1 MVYDNCSSP
10 DDRRARCE
18 KYRLSRFYRVHLI
31 SKEMDRMTNKKFKL
45 AAMSLALTAC
55 VAASP
60 LSAGAEAP
68 EAAADVQPSAAA
80 DTATED
86 KPSPET
92 VAAEEP
98 AAEAAADPVEETPAQ
113 STEEPPAQ
121 EPEAAPAGDAAVLP
135 ALPGARPVVVDMP
148 AAEAPADA
156 AGEPAEAAEDP
167 KDAADSAEET
177 AEDAD
182 AAEDAETPE
191 PPEIAIARPD
201 AAQPAVQPGIA
212 APAIQPGG
220 ISVMLPGETRQV
232 ALNTQA
238 SNEDG
243 TVMGDFETVVKNAKA
258 GQEIILQEDY
268 TGSLTIF
275 DWIRLNLNKKTV
287 TGTITVDLSGKKADG
302 SRGTVE
308 IVNGTIT
315 GGTESGVKIT
325 GAEGSEILLK
335 DLTITG
341 NRNDTSGYG
350 GGGVCA
356 DSGDLTIDHCRITD
370 NTAANGSGGG
380 VSMGGKHGGTV
391 ENASLTI
398 KDSVISGNTST
409 AQGGGVYAAVTDG
422 SVSITG
428 STLSGN
434 SATAQGGG
442 ISVSASGSTDVTLSG
457 NTILENTA
465 GQDGGG
471 IYLSRPEQSETAPDT
486 TICGN
491 TIQKNSGKNGGGIKL
506 DNTSATLEN
515 NTILENTAQNAGGG
529 LRADT
534 RSAAVTCTLRNNTIA
549 NNTAVTGGGISSGSS
564 SLIYKNEYT
573 GYTCTIVMESG
584 SVTGN
589 TARTTLGTYGGGG
602 VHLTGNGSR
611 FVMKGGTIAGNNANC
626 GGGIYSENYE
636 GISILGGA
644 IQGNRAA
651 KHGGG
656 IYIRNSMPN
665 RTIAG
670 SVTNTVEQEVLDI
683 GSTVVISGNTAGQ
696 LGGGIYAD
704 NGVTVR
710 LAGYLLNNH
719 AGTAGADLYLTAG
732 STEDKNRNVL
742 VLRRVSK
749 DDDWTLVD
757 CGHTIDGWYIDG
769 DEDGNNRWNADATV
783 DADGNE
789 IPKFIMNLDTLLD
802 GSDYTILQDENGD
815 YVITVGGK
823 ALALKAAH
831 AVIPPEPTPDP
842 EPTPGPNPT
851 PDPEPTPITPET
863 PESPEVPEA
872 PGETPVTPIS
882 TPTQTVAPSGTHLP
896 QTGTSLFAALAMA
909 LSGIALT
916 AAGAW
921 ASLTGRRCRH

>member
-1 MVYDNCSSP
+1 
-10 DDRRARCE
+10 
-18 KYRLSRFYRVHLI
+18 
-31 SKEMDRMTNKKFKL
+31 
-45 AAMSLALTAC
+45 MSLALTAC

-121 EPEAAPAGDAAVLP
+121 ETEAAPAGDAAVL
-135 ALPGARPVVVDMP
+135 
-148 AAEAPADA
+148 
-156 AGEPAEAAEDP
+156 
-167 KDAADSAEET
+167 
-177 AEDAD
+177 
-182 AAEDAETPE
+182 
-191 PPEIAIARPD
+191 
-201 AAQPAVQPGIA
+201 PAVQPGIA

-232 ALNTQA
+232 VLNTQA

-409 AQGGGVYAAVTDG
+409 AQ
-422 SVSITG
+422 
-428 STLSGN
+428 
-434 SATAQGGG
+434 
-442 ISVSASGSTDVTLSG
+442 
-457 NTILENTA
+457 
-465 GQDGGG
+465 
-471 IYLSRPEQSETAPDT
+471 
-486 TICGN
+486 
-491 TIQKNSGKNGGGIKL
+491 
-506 DNTSATLEN
+506 
-515 NTILENTAQNAGGG
+515 
-529 LRADT
+529 
-534 RSAAVTCTLRNNTIA
+534 
-549 NNTAVTGGGISSGSS
+549 GGGISSGSS

-742 VLRRVSK
+742 ILRRVSK

-851 PDPEPTPITPET
+851 PDPEPTPITPKT
-863 PESPEVPEA
+863 PESPEVPVA

-921 ASLTGRRCRH
+921 ASLTGKYARH

>member
-1 MVYDNCSSP
+1 MVCNNCSSP

-380 VSMGGKHGGTV
+380 VSMGSKHGGTV

-491 TIQKNSGKNGGGIKL
+491 TIQKNSGKNGGGI
-506 DNTSATLEN
+506 
-515 NTILENTAQNAGGG
+515 
-529 LRADT
+529 
-534 RSAAVTCTLRNNTIA
+534 
-549 NNTAVTGGGISSGSS
+549 
-564 SLIYKNEYT
+564 
-573 GYTCTIVMESG
+573 
-584 SVTGN
+584 
-589 TARTTLGTYGGGG
+589 
-602 VHLTGNGSR
+602 
-611 FVMKGGTIAGNNANC
+611 
-626 GGGIYSENYE
+626 
-636 GISILGGA
+636 
-644 IQGNRAA
+644 
-651 KHGGG
+651 
-656 IYIRNSMPN
+656 YIRNSMPN

-732 STEDKNRNVL
+732 SAEDKNRNVL
-742 VLRRVSK
+742 ILRRVSK

-851 PDPEPTPITPET
+851 PDPEPTPITPKT

-921 ASLTGRRCRH
+921 ASLTGKYARH

>member
-1 MVYDNCSSP
+1 
-10 DDRRARCE
+10 
-18 KYRLSRFYRVHLI
+18 
-31 SKEMDRMTNKKFKL
+31 MTNKKFKL

-156 AGEPAEAAEDP
+156 AGEPAEAAEDS

-302 SRGTVE
+302 SRGAVE
-308 IVNGTIT
+308 IVNG
-315 GGTESGVKIT
+315 
-325 GAEGSEILLK
+325 
-335 DLTITG
+335 TITG

-350 GGGVCA
+350 GGGV
-356 DSGDLTIDHCRITD
+356 
-370 NTAANGSGGG
+370 
-380 VSMGGKHGGTV
+380 
-391 ENASLTI
+391 
-398 KDSVISGNTST
+398 
-409 AQGGGVYAAVTDG
+409 
-422 SVSITG
+422 
-428 STLSGN
+428 
-434 SATAQGGG
+434 
-442 ISVSASGSTDVTLSG
+442 
-457 NTILENTA
+457 
-465 GQDGGG
+465 
-471 IYLSRPEQSETAPDT
+471 
-486 TICGN
+486 
-491 TIQKNSGKNGGGIKL
+491 
-506 DNTSATLEN
+506 
-515 NTILENTAQNAGGG
+515 
-529 LRADT
+529 
-534 RSAAVTCTLRNNTIA
+534 
-549 NNTAVTGGGISSGSS
+549 SSGSS

-611 FVMKGGTIAGNNANC
+611 FVMKGGTIAENNANC

-651 KHGGG
+651 KH
-656 IYIRNSMPN
+656 
-665 RTIAG
+665 
-670 SVTNTVEQEVLDI
+670 
-683 GSTVVISGNTAGQ
+683 
-696 LGGGIYAD
+696 GGGIYAD

>member
-1 MVYDNCSSP
+1 
-10 DDRRARCE
+10 
-18 KYRLSRFYRVHLI
+18 
-31 SKEMDRMTNKKFKL
+31 
-45 AAMSLALTAC
+45 MSLALTAC

-121 EPEAAPAGDAAVLP
+121 ETEAAPAGDAAVLP

-148 AAEAPADA
+148 AAEAPTDA

-191 PPEIAIARPD
+191 PPEIAIAR
-201 AAQPAVQPGIA
+201 
-212 APAIQPGG
+212 
-220 ISVMLPGETRQV
+220 QV

-243 TVMGDFETVVKNAKA
+243 TVMGDFGTVVKNAKA

-302 SRGTVE
+302 SRGAVE

-380 VSMGGKHGGTV
+380 VSMGSKHGGTV

-471 IYLSRPEQSETAPDT
+471 IY
-486 TICGN
+486 
-491 TIQKNSGKNGGGIKL
+491 
-506 DNTSATLEN
+506 
-515 NTILENTAQNAGGG
+515 
-529 LRADT
+529 
-534 RSAAVTCTLRNNTIA
+534 
-549 NNTAVTGGGISSGSS
+549 
-564 SLIYKNEYT
+564 
-573 GYTCTIVMESG
+573 
-584 SVTGN
+584 
-589 TARTTLGTYGGGG
+589 
-602 VHLTGNGSR
+602 
-611 FVMKGGTIAGNNANC
+611 
-626 GGGIYSENYE
+626 
-636 GISILGGA
+636 
-644 IQGNRAA
+644 
-651 KHGGG
+651 
-656 IYIRNSMPN
+656 IRNSMPN

-732 STEDKNRNVL
+732 SAEDKNRNVL
-742 VLRRVSK
+742 ILRRVSK

-757 CGHTIDGWYIDG
+757 CVHTIDGWYIDG

-831 AVIPPEPTPDP
+831 AVIPPDPTPDP
-842 EPTPGPNPT
+842 EPTPGPNST
-851 PDPEPTPITPET
+851 PDPEPTPHRPGNAREPGSARGPRRDPCDSHQHAHADRCPQRHASAPDRHQPVRCPGHGPERHR
-863 PESPEVPEA
+863 P
-872 PGETPVTPIS
+872 
-882 TPTQTVAPSGTHLP
+882 HR
-896 QTGTSLFAALAMA
+896 
-909 LSGIALT
+909 
-916 AAGAW
+916 
-921 ASLTGRRCRH
+921 RRCLGQPDRQIRPALKRTET

>member
-1 MVYDNCSSP
+1 MVCNNCSSP

-167 KDAADSAEET
+167 KDAADFAEET

-380 VSMGGKHGGTV
+380 VSMGGKHGGIV

-442 ISVSASGSTDVTLSG
+442 ISVSTSGSTDVTLSG

-491 TIQKNSGKNGGGIKL
+491 TIQKNSGKNGGGI
-506 DNTSATLEN
+506 
-515 NTILENTAQNAGGG
+515 
-529 LRADT
+529 
-534 RSAAVTCTLRNNTIA
+534 
-549 NNTAVTGGGISSGSS
+549 
-564 SLIYKNEYT
+564 
-573 GYTCTIVMESG
+573 
-584 SVTGN
+584 
-589 TARTTLGTYGGGG
+589 
-602 VHLTGNGSR
+602 
-611 FVMKGGTIAGNNANC
+611 
-626 GGGIYSENYE
+626 
-636 GISILGGA
+636 
-644 IQGNRAA
+644 
-651 KHGGG
+651 
-656 IYIRNSMPN
+656 
-665 RTIAG
+665 
-670 SVTNTVEQEVLDI
+670 
-683 GSTVVISGNTAGQ
+683 
-696 LGGGIYAD
+696 YAD

-732 STEDKNRNVL
+732 SAEDKNRNVL
-742 VLRRVSK
+742 ILRRVSK

-921 ASLTGRRCRH
+921 ASLTGKYARH

>member
-1 MVYDNCSSP
+1 MVCNNCSSP

-121 EPEAAPAGDAAVLP
+121 ETEAAPAGDAAVLP

-156 AGEPAEAAEDP
+156 AGEPAEAAEDS

-350 GGGVCA
+350 GG
-356 DSGDLTIDHCRITD
+356 
-370 NTAANGSGGG
+370 
-380 VSMGGKHGGTV
+380 
-391 ENASLTI
+391 
-398 KDSVISGNTST
+398 
-409 AQGGGVYAAVTDG
+409 
-422 SVSITG
+422 
-428 STLSGN
+428 
-434 SATAQGGG
+434 
-442 ISVSASGSTDVTLSG
+442 
-457 NTILENTA
+457 
-465 GQDGGG
+465 
-471 IYLSRPEQSETAPDT
+471 
-486 TICGN
+486 
-491 TIQKNSGKNGGGIKL
+491 
-506 DNTSATLEN
+506 
-515 NTILENTAQNAGGG
+515 
-529 LRADT
+529 
-534 RSAAVTCTLRNNTIA
+534 
-549 NNTAVTGGGISSGSS
+549 ISSGSS

-732 STEDKNRNVL
+732 SAEDKNRNVL
-742 VLRRVSK
+742 VLRRISK

-851 PDPEPTPITPET
+851 PDPEPTPITPKT

>member
-1 MVYDNCSSP
+1 MVCNNCSSP

-232 ALNTQA
+232 ALSTQA

-491 TIQKNSGKNGGGIKL
+491 TIQKNSGKNGGGI
-506 DNTSATLEN
+506 
-515 NTILENTAQNAGGG
+515 
-529 LRADT
+529 
-534 RSAAVTCTLRNNTIA
+534 
-549 NNTAVTGGGISSGSS
+549 
-564 SLIYKNEYT
+564 
-573 GYTCTIVMESG
+573 
-584 SVTGN
+584 
-589 TARTTLGTYGGGG
+589 
-602 VHLTGNGSR
+602 
-611 FVMKGGTIAGNNANC
+611 
-626 GGGIYSENYE
+626 
-636 GISILGGA
+636 
-644 IQGNRAA
+644 
-651 KHGGG
+651 
-656 IYIRNSMPN
+656 YIRNSMPN

-732 STEDKNRNVL
+732 SAEDKNRNVL
-742 VLRRVSK
+742 ILRRVSK

-757 CGHTIDGWYIDG
+757 RGHTIDGWYIDG

-872 PGETPVTPIS
+872 PGETPVTSIS

>member
-1 MVYDNCSSP
+1 MVCNNCSSP

-302 SRGTVE
+302 SRGAVE

-442 ISVSASGSTDVTLSG
+442 ISVSTSGSTDVTLSG

-491 TIQKNSGKNGGGIKL
+491 TIQKNSGKN
-506 DNTSATLEN
+506 
-515 NTILENTAQNAGGG
+515 
-529 LRADT
+529 
-534 RSAAVTCTLRNNTIA
+534 
-549 NNTAVTGGGISSGSS
+549 
-564 SLIYKNEYT
+564 
-573 GYTCTIVMESG
+573 
-584 SVTGN
+584 
-589 TARTTLGTYGGGG
+589 
-602 VHLTGNGSR
+602 
-611 FVMKGGTIAGNNANC
+611 
-626 GGGIYSENYE
+626 
-636 GISILGGA
+636 
-644 IQGNRAA
+644 
-651 KHGGG
+651 
-656 IYIRNSMPN
+656 
-665 RTIAG
+665 
-670 SVTNTVEQEVLDI
+670 
-683 GSTVVISGNTAGQ
+683 
-696 LGGGIYAD
+696 GGGIYAD

>member
-1 MVYDNCSSP
+1 MVYNNCSSP

-92 VAAEEP
+92 VAVEEP

-315 GGTESGVKIT
+315 GGTES
-325 GAEGSEILLK
+325 
-335 DLTITG
+335 
-341 NRNDTSGYG
+341 
-350 GGGVCA
+350 
-356 DSGDLTIDHCRITD
+356 
-370 NTAANGSGGG
+370 
-380 VSMGGKHGGTV
+380 
-391 ENASLTI
+391 
-398 KDSVISGNTST
+398 
-409 AQGGGVYAAVTDG
+409 
-422 SVSITG
+422 
-428 STLSGN
+428 
-434 SATAQGGG
+434 
-442 ISVSASGSTDVTLSG
+442 
-457 NTILENTA
+457 
-465 GQDGGG
+465 
-471 IYLSRPEQSETAPDT
+471 
-486 TICGN
+486 
-491 TIQKNSGKNGGGIKL
+491 
-506 DNTSATLEN
+506 
-515 NTILENTAQNAGGG
+515 
-529 LRADT
+529 
-534 RSAAVTCTLRNNTIA
+534 
-549 NNTAVTGGGISSGSS
+549 
-564 SLIYKNEYT
+564 
-573 GYTCTIVMESG
+573 
-584 SVTGN
+584 
-589 TARTTLGTYGGGG
+589 
-602 VHLTGNGSR
+602 
-611 FVMKGGTIAGNNANC
+611 
-626 GGGIYSENYE
+626 
-636 GISILGGA
+636 
-644 IQGNRAA
+644 
-651 KHGGG
+651 
-656 IYIRNSMPN
+656 
-665 RTIAG
+665 

-732 STEDKNRNVL
+732 SAEDKNRNVL
-742 VLRRVSK
+742 ILRRVSK

-789 IPKFIMNLDTLLD
+789 IPKFIMNPDTLLD

-921 ASLTGRRCRH
+921 ASLTGKYARH

>member
-1 MVYDNCSSP
+1 
-10 DDRRARCE
+10 
-18 KYRLSRFYRVHLI
+18 
-31 SKEMDRMTNKKFKL
+31 
-45 AAMSLALTAC
+45 MSLALTAC

-121 EPEAAPAGDAAVLP
+121 ETEAAPAGDAAVLP

-268 TGSLTIF
+268 TGRLTIF
-275 DWIRLNLNKKTV
+275 DWIRLNLSKKTV

-380 VSMGGKHGGTV
+380 VSMGSKHGGTV

-434 SATAQGGG
+434 SATAQ
-442 ISVSASGSTDVTLSG
+442 
-457 NTILENTA
+457 
-465 GQDGGG
+465 
-471 IYLSRPEQSETAPDT
+471 
-486 TICGN
+486 
-491 TIQKNSGKNGGGIKL
+491 
-506 DNTSATLEN
+506 
-515 NTILENTAQNAGGG
+515 
-529 LRADT
+529 
-534 RSAAVTCTLRNNTIA
+534 
-549 NNTAVTGGGISSGSS
+549 
-564 SLIYKNEYT
+564 
-573 GYTCTIVMESG
+573 
-584 SVTGN
+584 
-589 TARTTLGTYGGGG
+589 
-602 VHLTGNGSR
+602 
-611 FVMKGGTIAGNNANC
+611 
-626 GGGIYSENYE
+626 
-636 GISILGGA
+636 
-644 IQGNRAA
+644 
-651 KHGGG
+651 GGG

-732 STEDKNRNVL
+732 SAEDKNRNVL
-742 VLRRVSK
+742 ILRRVSK

-851 PDPEPTPITPET
+851 PDPEPTPITPKT

-921 ASLTGRRCRH
+921 ASLTGKYARH

>member
-1 MVYDNCSSP
+1 M
-10 DDRRARCE
+10 
-18 KYRLSRFYRVHLI
+18 
-31 SKEMDRMTNKKFKL
+31 
-45 AAMSLALTAC
+45 
-55 VAASP
+55 
-60 LSAGAEAP
+60 
-68 EAAADVQPSAAA
+68 
-80 DTATED
+80 
-86 KPSPET
+86 
-92 VAAEEP
+92 
-98 AAEAAADPVEETPAQ
+98 
-113 STEEPPAQ
+113 
-121 EPEAAPAGDAAVLP
+121 
-135 ALPGARPVVVDMP
+135 
-148 AAEAPADA
+148 
-156 AGEPAEAAEDP
+156 
-167 KDAADSAEET
+167 
-177 AEDAD
+177 
-182 AAEDAETPE
+182 
-191 PPEIAIARPD
+191 
-201 AAQPAVQPGIA
+201 
-212 APAIQPGG
+212 
-220 ISVMLPGETRQV
+220 
-232 ALNTQA
+232 
-238 SNEDG
+238 
-243 TVMGDFETVVKNAKA
+243 
-258 GQEIILQEDY
+258 
-268 TGSLTIF
+268 
-275 DWIRLNLNKKTV
+275 
-287 TGTITVDLSGKKADG
+287 
-302 SRGTVE
+302 
-308 IVNGTIT
+308 NGTIT

-370 NTAANGSGGG
+370 NTAANCSGGG

-391 ENASLTI
+391 ENAFLTI
-398 KDSVISGNTST
+398 KDSVLSGNTST

-491 TIQKNSGKNGGGIKL
+491 TIQKNSGKNGGGI
-506 DNTSATLEN
+506 
-515 NTILENTAQNAGGG
+515 
-529 LRADT
+529 
-534 RSAAVTCTLRNNTIA
+534 
-549 NNTAVTGGGISSGSS
+549 
-564 SLIYKNEYT
+564 
-573 GYTCTIVMESG
+573 
-584 SVTGN
+584 
-589 TARTTLGTYGGGG
+589 
-602 VHLTGNGSR
+602 
-611 FVMKGGTIAGNNANC
+611 
-626 GGGIYSENYE
+626 
-636 GISILGGA
+636 
-644 IQGNRAA
+644 
-651 KHGGG
+651 
-656 IYIRNSMPN
+656 
-665 RTIAG
+665 
-670 SVTNTVEQEVLDI
+670 
-683 GSTVVISGNTAGQ
+683 
-696 LGGGIYAD
+696 YAD

-732 STEDKNRNVL
+732 SAEDKNRNVL
-742 VLRRVSK
+742 ILRRVSK

-789 IPKFIMNLDTLLD
+789 IPKFIMNLDALLD

-863 PESPEVPEA
+863 PESPEVPVA

>member
-1 MVYDNCSSP
+1 
-10 DDRRARCE
+10 
-18 KYRLSRFYRVHLI
+18 
-31 SKEMDRMTNKKFKL
+31 
-45 AAMSLALTAC
+45 MSLALTAC

-121 EPEAAPAGDAAVLP
+121 ETEAAPAGDAAVLP

-182 AAEDAETPE
+182 ATEDAETPE

-302 SRGTVE
+302 SRGAVE

-315 GGTESGVKIT
+315 GGTESSVKIT

-380 VSMGGKHGGTV
+380 
-391 ENASLTI
+391 
-398 KDSVISGNTST
+398 
-409 AQGGGVYAAVTDG
+409 
-422 SVSITG
+422 
-428 STLSGN
+428 
-434 SATAQGGG
+434 
-442 ISVSASGSTDVTLSG
+442 
-457 NTILENTA
+457 
-465 GQDGGG
+465 

-491 TIQKNSGKNGGGIKL
+491 TIQKNSGKN
-506 DNTSATLEN
+506 
-515 NTILENTAQNAGGG
+515 
-529 LRADT
+529 
-534 RSAAVTCTLRNNTIA
+534 
-549 NNTAVTGGGISSGSS
+549 
-564 SLIYKNEYT
+564 
-573 GYTCTIVMESG
+573 
-584 SVTGN
+584 
-589 TARTTLGTYGGGG
+589 
-602 VHLTGNGSR
+602 
-611 FVMKGGTIAGNNANC
+611 
-626 GGGIYSENYE
+626 
-636 GISILGGA
+636 
-644 IQGNRAA
+644 
-651 KHGGG
+651 GGG

-732 STEDKNRNVL
+732 SAEDKNRNVL
-742 VLRRVSK
+742 ILRRVSK

-851 PDPEPTPITPET
+851 PDPEPTPITPKT

-921 ASLTGRRCRH
+921 ASLTGKYARH

>member
-1 MVYDNCSSP
+1 
-10 DDRRARCE
+10 
-18 KYRLSRFYRVHLI
+18 
-31 SKEMDRMTNKKFKL
+31 
-45 AAMSLALTAC
+45 MSLALTAC

-60 LSAGAEAP
+60 LSAG
-68 EAAADVQPSAAA
+68 
-80 DTATED
+80 
-86 KPSPET
+86 
-92 VAAEEP
+92 
-98 AAEAAADPVEETPAQ
+98 
-113 STEEPPAQ
+113 
-121 EPEAAPAGDAAVLP
+121 
-135 ALPGARPVVVDMP
+135 
-148 AAEAPADA
+148 AEAPADA

-350 GGGVCA
+350 GGGV
-356 DSGDLTIDHCRITD
+356 
-370 NTAANGSGGG
+370 
-380 VSMGGKHGGTV
+380 
-391 ENASLTI
+391 
-398 KDSVISGNTST
+398 
-409 AQGGGVYAAVTDG
+409 
-422 SVSITG
+422 
-428 STLSGN
+428 
-434 SATAQGGG
+434 
-442 ISVSASGSTDVTLSG
+442 
-457 NTILENTA
+457 
-465 GQDGGG
+465 
-471 IYLSRPEQSETAPDT
+471 
-486 TICGN
+486 
-491 TIQKNSGKNGGGIKL
+491 
-506 DNTSATLEN
+506 
-515 NTILENTAQNAGGG
+515 
-529 LRADT
+529 
-534 RSAAVTCTLRNNTIA
+534 
-549 NNTAVTGGGISSGSS
+549 
-564 SLIYKNEYT
+564 
-573 GYTCTIVMESG
+573 
-584 SVTGN
+584 
-589 TARTTLGTYGGGG
+589 
-602 VHLTGNGSR
+602 HLTGNGSR

-626 GGGIYSENYE
+626 GSGIYSENYE

-732 STEDKNRNVL
+732 SDEDKNRNVL
-742 VLRRVSK
+742 ILRRVSK

-815 YVITVGGK
+815 YVITVSGK

-863 PESPEVPEA
+863 PESPEVPVA

-921 ASLTGRRCRH
+921 ASLTGKYARH

>member
-1 MVYDNCSSP
+1 MVCNNCSSP

-325 GAEGSEILLK
+325 GADGSEILLK

-341 NRNDTSGYG
+341 NRNDTSGY
-350 GGGVCA
+350 
-356 DSGDLTIDHCRITD
+356 
-370 NTAANGSGGG
+370 
-380 VSMGGKHGGTV
+380 
-391 ENASLTI
+391 
-398 KDSVISGNTST
+398 
-409 AQGGGVYAAVTDG
+409 
-422 SVSITG
+422 
-428 STLSGN
+428 
-434 SATAQGGG
+434 
-442 ISVSASGSTDVTLSG
+442 
-457 NTILENTA
+457 
-465 GQDGGG
+465 
-471 IYLSRPEQSETAPDT
+471 
-486 TICGN
+486 
-491 TIQKNSGKNGGGIKL
+491 
-506 DNTSATLEN
+506 
-515 NTILENTAQNAGGG
+515 
-529 LRADT
+529 
-534 RSAAVTCTLRNNTIA
+534 
-549 NNTAVTGGGISSGSS
+549 GGGISSGSS

-732 STEDKNRNVL
+732 SAEDKNRNVL
-742 VLRRVSK
+742 VLRRISK

>member
-1 MVYDNCSSP
+1 
-10 DDRRARCE
+10 
-18 KYRLSRFYRVHLI
+18 
-31 SKEMDRMTNKKFKL
+31 MTNKKFKL

-121 EPEAAPAGDAAVLP
+121 ETEAAPAGDAAVLP

-156 AGEPAEAAEDP
+156 AGEPAEAAEDS

-258 GQEIILQEDY
+258 GQEIVLQEDY
-268 TGSLTIF
+268 TGSLTTF

-302 SRGTVE
+302 SRGAVE
-308 IVNGTIT
+308 IVNG
-315 GGTESGVKIT
+315 
-325 GAEGSEILLK
+325 
-335 DLTITG
+335 TITG

-380 VSMGGKHGGTV
+380 VSMGG
-391 ENASLTI
+391 
-398 KDSVISGNTST
+398 
-409 AQGGGVYAAVTDG
+409 
-422 SVSITG
+422 
-428 STLSGN
+428 
-434 SATAQGGG
+434 
-442 ISVSASGSTDVTLSG
+442 
-457 NTILENTA
+457 
-465 GQDGGG
+465 
-471 IYLSRPEQSETAPDT
+471 
-486 TICGN
+486 
-491 TIQKNSGKNGGGIKL
+491 
-506 DNTSATLEN
+506 
-515 NTILENTAQNAGGG
+515 
-529 LRADT
+529 
-534 RSAAVTCTLRNNTIA
+534 
-549 NNTAVTGGGISSGSS
+549 
-564 SLIYKNEYT
+564 
-573 GYTCTIVMESG
+573 
-584 SVTGN
+584 
-589 TARTTLGTYGGGG
+589 
-602 VHLTGNGSR
+602 
-611 FVMKGGTIAGNNANC
+611 
-626 GGGIYSENYE
+626 
-636 GISILGGA
+636 
-644 IQGNRAA
+644 

-742 VLRRVSK
+742 ILRRVSK
-749 DDDWTLVD
+749 DDDWTLAD

>member
-1 MVYDNCSSP
+1 
-10 DDRRARCE
+10 
-18 KYRLSRFYRVHLI
+18 
-31 SKEMDRMTNKKFKL
+31 MTNKKFKL

-442 ISVSASGSTDVTLSG
+442 ISVSTSGSTDVTLSG

-491 TIQKNSGKNGGGIKL
+491 TIQKNSGKN
-506 DNTSATLEN
+506 
-515 NTILENTAQNAGGG
+515 
-529 LRADT
+529 
-534 RSAAVTCTLRNNTIA
+534 
-549 NNTAVTGGGISSGSS
+549 
-564 SLIYKNEYT
+564 
-573 GYTCTIVMESG
+573 
-584 SVTGN
+584 
-589 TARTTLGTYGGGG
+589 
-602 VHLTGNGSR
+602 
-611 FVMKGGTIAGNNANC
+611 
-626 GGGIYSENYE
+626 
-636 GISILGGA
+636 
-644 IQGNRAA
+644 
-651 KHGGG
+651 GGG

>member
-1 MVYDNCSSP
+1 
-10 DDRRARCE
+10 
-18 KYRLSRFYRVHLI
+18 
-31 SKEMDRMTNKKFKL
+31 MTNKKFKL

-68 EAAADVQPSAAA
+68 EAAADVHPSAAA

-422 SVSITG
+422 SVPITG

-491 TIQKNSGKNGGGIKL
+491 TIQKNSGKNGGGI
-506 DNTSATLEN
+506 
-515 NTILENTAQNAGGG
+515 
-529 LRADT
+529 
-534 RSAAVTCTLRNNTIA
+534 
-549 NNTAVTGGGISSGSS
+549 
-564 SLIYKNEYT
+564 
-573 GYTCTIVMESG
+573 
-584 SVTGN
+584 
-589 TARTTLGTYGGGG
+589 
-602 VHLTGNGSR
+602 
-611 FVMKGGTIAGNNANC
+611 
-626 GGGIYSENYE
+626 
-636 GISILGGA
+636 
-644 IQGNRAA
+644 
-651 KHGGG
+651 
-656 IYIRNSMPN
+656 
-665 RTIAG
+665 
-670 SVTNTVEQEVLDI
+670 
-683 GSTVVISGNTAGQ
+683 
-696 LGGGIYAD
+696 YAD

-732 STEDKNRNVL
+732 SAEDKNRNVL
-742 VLRRVSK
+742 ILRRVSK

>member
-1 MVYDNCSSP
+1 MVYNNCSSP

-135 ALPGARPVVVDMP
+135 A
-148 AAEAPADA
+148 
-156 AGEPAEAAEDP
+156 
-167 KDAADSAEET
+167 
-177 AEDAD
+177 
-182 AAEDAETPE
+182 
-191 PPEIAIARPD
+191 
-201 AAQPAVQPGIA
+201 VQPGIA

-258 GQEIILQEDY
+258 GQEIVLQEDY

-287 TGTITVDLSGKKADG
+287 TGTITVGLSGKKADG

-434 SATAQGGG
+434 SAPAQGGG
-442 ISVSASGSTDVTLSG
+442 ISVSTSGSTDVTLSG

-491 TIQKNSGKNGGGIKL
+491 TIQKNSGKN
-506 DNTSATLEN
+506 
-515 NTILENTAQNAGGG
+515 
-529 LRADT
+529 
-534 RSAAVTCTLRNNTIA
+534 
-549 NNTAVTGGGISSGSS
+549 
-564 SLIYKNEYT
+564 
-573 GYTCTIVMESG
+573 
-584 SVTGN
+584 
-589 TARTTLGTYGGGG
+589 
-602 VHLTGNGSR
+602 
-611 FVMKGGTIAGNNANC
+611 
-626 GGGIYSENYE
+626 
-636 GISILGGA
+636 
-644 IQGNRAA
+644 
-651 KHGGG
+651 GGG

-732 STEDKNRNVL
+732 SAEDKNRNVL
-742 VLRRVSK
+742 ILRRVSK

-851 PDPEPTPITPET
+851 PDPEPTPITPEI
-863 PESPEVPEA
+863 PESPEVPVA

>member
-1 MVYDNCSSP
+1 
-10 DDRRARCE
+10 
-18 KYRLSRFYRVHLI
+18 
-31 SKEMDRMTNKKFKL
+31 MTNKKFKL

-350 GGGVCA
+350 GGGV
-356 DSGDLTIDHCRITD
+356 
-370 NTAANGSGGG
+370 
-380 VSMGGKHGGTV
+380 
-391 ENASLTI
+391 
-398 KDSVISGNTST
+398 
-409 AQGGGVYAAVTDG
+409 
-422 SVSITG
+422 
-428 STLSGN
+428 
-434 SATAQGGG
+434 
-442 ISVSASGSTDVTLSG
+442 
-457 NTILENTA
+457 
-465 GQDGGG
+465 
-471 IYLSRPEQSETAPDT
+471 
-486 TICGN
+486 
-491 TIQKNSGKNGGGIKL
+491 
-506 DNTSATLEN
+506 
-515 NTILENTAQNAGGG
+515 
-529 LRADT
+529 
-534 RSAAVTCTLRNNTIA
+534 
-549 NNTAVTGGGISSGSS
+549 
-564 SLIYKNEYT
+564 
-573 GYTCTIVMESG
+573 
-584 SVTGN
+584 
-589 TARTTLGTYGGGG
+589 
-602 VHLTGNGSR
+602 HLTGNGSR

-626 GGGIYSENYE
+626 GSGIYSENYE

-732 STEDKNRNVL
+732 SAEDKNRNVL
-742 VLRRVSK
+742 ILRRVSK

-815 YVITVGGK
+815 YVITVSGK

-842 EPTPGPNPT
+842 EPTPGPNST
-851 PDPEPTPITPET
+851 PDPEPTPITPKT

-921 ASLTGRRCRH
+921 ASLTGKYARH

>member
-1 MVYDNCSSP
+1 MVCNNCSSP

-156 AGEPAEAAEDP
+156 AGEPAEAAEDS

-315 GGTESGVKIT
+315 G
-325 GAEGSEILLK
+325 
-335 DLTITG
+335 

-380 VSMGGKHGGTV
+380 VSMGG
-391 ENASLTI
+391 
-398 KDSVISGNTST
+398 
-409 AQGGGVYAAVTDG
+409 
-422 SVSITG
+422 
-428 STLSGN
+428 
-434 SATAQGGG
+434 
-442 ISVSASGSTDVTLSG
+442 
-457 NTILENTA
+457 
-465 GQDGGG
+465 
-471 IYLSRPEQSETAPDT
+471 
-486 TICGN
+486 
-491 TIQKNSGKNGGGIKL
+491 
-506 DNTSATLEN
+506 
-515 NTILENTAQNAGGG
+515 
-529 LRADT
+529 
-534 RSAAVTCTLRNNTIA
+534 
-549 NNTAVTGGGISSGSS
+549 
-564 SLIYKNEYT
+564 
-573 GYTCTIVMESG
+573 
-584 SVTGN
+584 
-589 TARTTLGTYGGGG
+589 
-602 VHLTGNGSR
+602 
-611 FVMKGGTIAGNNANC
+611 
-626 GGGIYSENYE
+626 
-636 GISILGGA
+636 
-644 IQGNRAA
+644 

>member
-1 MVYDNCSSP
+1 MVCNNCSSP

-156 AGEPAEAAEDP
+156 AGEPAEAAEDS

-201 AAQPAVQPGIA
+201 SAQPAVQPGIA

-268 TGSLTIF
+268 TGSLTTF

-380 VSMGGKHGGTV
+380 VSMGGKHGGIV

-491 TIQKNSGKNGGGIKL
+491 TIQKNSGKNGGGI
-506 DNTSATLEN
+506 
-515 NTILENTAQNAGGG
+515 
-529 LRADT
+529 
-534 RSAAVTCTLRNNTIA
+534 
-549 NNTAVTGGGISSGSS
+549 
-564 SLIYKNEYT
+564 
-573 GYTCTIVMESG
+573 
-584 SVTGN
+584 
-589 TARTTLGTYGGGG
+589 
-602 VHLTGNGSR
+602 
-611 FVMKGGTIAGNNANC
+611 
-626 GGGIYSENYE
+626 
-636 GISILGGA
+636 
-644 IQGNRAA
+644 
-651 KHGGG
+651 
-656 IYIRNSMPN
+656 
-665 RTIAG
+665 
-670 SVTNTVEQEVLDI
+670 
-683 GSTVVISGNTAGQ
+683 
-696 LGGGIYAD
+696 YAD

-732 STEDKNRNVL
+732 SAEDKNRNVL
-742 VLRRVSK
+742 ILRRVSK

>member
-1 MVYDNCSSP
+1 MVCNNCSSP

-68 EAAADVQPSAAA
+68 EAAADVHPSAAA

-491 TIQKNSGKNGGGIKL
+491 TIQKNSGKNGGGI
-506 DNTSATLEN
+506 
-515 NTILENTAQNAGGG
+515 
-529 LRADT
+529 
-534 RSAAVTCTLRNNTIA
+534 
-549 NNTAVTGGGISSGSS
+549 
-564 SLIYKNEYT
+564 
-573 GYTCTIVMESG
+573 
-584 SVTGN
+584 
-589 TARTTLGTYGGGG
+589 
-602 VHLTGNGSR
+602 
-611 FVMKGGTIAGNNANC
+611 
-626 GGGIYSENYE
+626 
-636 GISILGGA
+636 
-644 IQGNRAA
+644 
-651 KHGGG
+651 
-656 IYIRNSMPN
+656 
-665 RTIAG
+665 
-670 SVTNTVEQEVLDI
+670 
-683 GSTVVISGNTAGQ
+683 
-696 LGGGIYAD
+696 YAD

-732 STEDKNRNVL
+732 SAEDKNRNVL
-742 VLRRVSK
+742 ILRRVSK

-789 IPKFIMNLDTLLD
+789 IPKFIMNPDALLD

>member
-1 MVYDNCSSP
+1 M
-10 DDRRARCE
+10 
-18 KYRLSRFYRVHLI
+18 
-31 SKEMDRMTNKKFKL
+31 
-45 AAMSLALTAC
+45 
-55 VAASP
+55 
-60 LSAGAEAP
+60 
-68 EAAADVQPSAAA
+68 
-80 DTATED
+80 
-86 KPSPET
+86 
-92 VAAEEP
+92 
-98 AAEAAADPVEETPAQ
+98 
-113 STEEPPAQ
+113 
-121 EPEAAPAGDAAVLP
+121 
-135 ALPGARPVVVDMP
+135 
-148 AAEAPADA
+148 
-156 AGEPAEAAEDP
+156 
-167 KDAADSAEET
+167 
-177 AEDAD
+177 
-182 AAEDAETPE
+182 
-191 PPEIAIARPD
+191 
-201 AAQPAVQPGIA
+201 
-212 APAIQPGG
+212 
-220 ISVMLPGETRQV
+220 
-232 ALNTQA
+232 
-238 SNEDG
+238 
-243 TVMGDFETVVKNAKA
+243 
-258 GQEIILQEDY
+258 
-268 TGSLTIF
+268 
-275 DWIRLNLNKKTV
+275 
-287 TGTITVDLSGKKADG
+287 
-302 SRGTVE
+302 
-308 IVNGTIT
+308 NGTIT

-465 GQDGGG
+465 GQDG
-471 IYLSRPEQSETAPDT
+471 
-486 TICGN
+486 
-491 TIQKNSGKNGGGIKL
+491 
-506 DNTSATLEN
+506 
-515 NTILENTAQNAGGG
+515 
-529 LRADT
+529 
-534 RSAAVTCTLRNNTIA
+534 
-549 NNTAVTGGGISSGSS
+549 
-564 SLIYKNEYT
+564 
-573 GYTCTIVMESG
+573 
-584 SVTGN
+584 
-589 TARTTLGTYGGGG
+589 
-602 VHLTGNGSR
+602 NGSR

-636 GISILGGA
+636 GISILGGT

-732 STEDKNRNVL
+732 SAEDKNRNVL
-742 VLRRVSK
+742 ILRRVSK

-783 DADGNE
+783 DADGNK

-921 ASLTGRRCRH
+921 ASLTGRHCRH

>member
-1 MVYDNCSSP
+1 M
-10 DDRRARCE
+10 
-18 KYRLSRFYRVHLI
+18 I
-31 SKEMDRMTNKKFKL
+31 NKKFKL

-335 DLTITG
+335 DLAITG

-491 TIQKNSGKNGGGIKL
+491 TIQKNSGKNGGGI
-506 DNTSATLEN
+506 
-515 NTILENTAQNAGGG
+515 
-529 LRADT
+529 
-534 RSAAVTCTLRNNTIA
+534 
-549 NNTAVTGGGISSGSS
+549 
-564 SLIYKNEYT
+564 
-573 GYTCTIVMESG
+573 
-584 SVTGN
+584 
-589 TARTTLGTYGGGG
+589 
-602 VHLTGNGSR
+602 
-611 FVMKGGTIAGNNANC
+611 
-626 GGGIYSENYE
+626 
-636 GISILGGA
+636 
-644 IQGNRAA
+644 
-651 KHGGG
+651 
-656 IYIRNSMPN
+656 YIRNSMPN

-732 STEDKNRNVL
+732 SAEDKNRNVL
-742 VLRRVSK
+742 ILRRVSK

>member
-1 MVYDNCSSP
+1 
-10 DDRRARCE
+10 
-18 KYRLSRFYRVHLI
+18 
-31 SKEMDRMTNKKFKL
+31 MTNKKFKL

-442 ISVSASGSTDVTLSG
+442 ISVSTSGSTDVTLSG

-491 TIQKNSGKNGGGIKL
+491 TIQKNSGKN
-506 DNTSATLEN
+506 
-515 NTILENTAQNAGGG
+515 
-529 LRADT
+529 
-534 RSAAVTCTLRNNTIA
+534 
-549 NNTAVTGGGISSGSS
+549 
-564 SLIYKNEYT
+564 
-573 GYTCTIVMESG
+573 
-584 SVTGN
+584 
-589 TARTTLGTYGGGG
+589 
-602 VHLTGNGSR
+602 
-611 FVMKGGTIAGNNANC
+611 
-626 GGGIYSENYE
+626 
-636 GISILGGA
+636 
-644 IQGNRAA
+644 
-651 KHGGG
+651 GGG

-742 VLRRVSK
+742 VLRRVNK

-831 AVIPPEPTPDP
+831 AVIPPEPTSDP

>member
-1 MVYDNCSSP
+1 M
-10 DDRRARCE
+10 
-18 KYRLSRFYRVHLI
+18 
-31 SKEMDRMTNKKFKL
+31 
-45 AAMSLALTAC
+45 
-55 VAASP
+55 
-60 LSAGAEAP
+60 
-68 EAAADVQPSAAA
+68 
-80 DTATED
+80 
-86 KPSPET
+86 
-92 VAAEEP
+92 
-98 AAEAAADPVEETPAQ
+98 
-113 STEEPPAQ
+113 
-121 EPEAAPAGDAAVLP
+121 
-135 ALPGARPVVVDMP
+135 
-148 AAEAPADA
+148 
-156 AGEPAEAAEDP
+156 
-167 KDAADSAEET
+167 
-177 AEDAD
+177 
-182 AAEDAETPE
+182 
-191 PPEIAIARPD
+191 
-201 AAQPAVQPGIA
+201 
-212 APAIQPGG
+212 
-220 ISVMLPGETRQV
+220 
-232 ALNTQA
+232 
-238 SNEDG
+238 
-243 TVMGDFETVVKNAKA
+243 
-258 GQEIILQEDY
+258 
-268 TGSLTIF
+268 
-275 DWIRLNLNKKTV
+275 
-287 TGTITVDLSGKKADG
+287 
-302 SRGTVE
+302 
-308 IVNGTIT
+308 NGTIT

-370 NTAANGSGGG
+370 NTAANGSGG

-491 TIQKNSGKNGGGIKL
+491 TIQKNSGKNGGGI
-506 DNTSATLEN
+506 
-515 NTILENTAQNAGGG
+515 
-529 LRADT
+529 
-534 RSAAVTCTLRNNTIA
+534 
-549 NNTAVTGGGISSGSS
+549 
-564 SLIYKNEYT
+564 
-573 GYTCTIVMESG
+573 
-584 SVTGN
+584 
-589 TARTTLGTYGGGG
+589 
-602 VHLTGNGSR
+602 
-611 FVMKGGTIAGNNANC
+611 
-626 GGGIYSENYE
+626 
-636 GISILGGA
+636 
-644 IQGNRAA
+644 
-651 KHGGG
+651 
-656 IYIRNSMPN
+656 YIRNSMPN

-732 STEDKNRNVL
+732 SAEDKNRNVL
-742 VLRRVSK
+742 ILRRVSK

-842 EPTPGPNPT
+842 EPTPGPNST

-863 PESPEVPEA
+863 PESPEVPVA

>member
-1 MVYDNCSSP
+1 MVCNNCSSP

-121 EPEAAPAGDAAVLP
+121 EPEAAPAGDAAILP

-167 KDAADSAEET
+167 KDAADFAEET

-315 GGTESGVKIT
+315 G
-325 GAEGSEILLK
+325 
-335 DLTITG
+335 

-398 KDSVISGNTST
+398 KDSVISGNAST

-442 ISVSASGSTDVTLSG
+442 ISVSTSGSTDVTLSG

-491 TIQKNSGKNGGGIKL
+491 TIQKNSGKN
-506 DNTSATLEN
+506 
-515 NTILENTAQNAGGG
+515 
-529 LRADT
+529 
-534 RSAAVTCTLRNNTIA
+534 
-549 NNTAVTGGGISSGSS
+549 
-564 SLIYKNEYT
+564 
-573 GYTCTIVMESG
+573 
-584 SVTGN
+584 
-589 TARTTLGTYGGGG
+589 
-602 VHLTGNGSR
+602 
-611 FVMKGGTIAGNNANC
+611 
-626 GGGIYSENYE
+626 
-636 GISILGGA
+636 
-644 IQGNRAA
+644 
-651 KHGGG
+651 
-656 IYIRNSMPN
+656 
-665 RTIAG
+665 
-670 SVTNTVEQEVLDI
+670 
-683 GSTVVISGNTAGQ
+683 
-696 LGGGIYAD
+696 GGGIYAD

-872 PGETPVTPIS
+872 PDETPVTPIS

-921 ASLTGRRCRH
+921 ASLTGKYARH

>member
-1 MVYDNCSSP
+1 
-10 DDRRARCE
+10 
-18 KYRLSRFYRVHLI
+18 
-31 SKEMDRMTNKKFKL
+31 MT
-45 AAMSLALTAC
+45 
-55 VAASP
+55 
-60 LSAGAEAP
+60 
-68 EAAADVQPSAAA
+68 
-80 DTATED
+80 
-86 KPSPET
+86 
-92 VAAEEP
+92 
-98 AAEAAADPVEETPAQ
+98 
-113 STEEPPAQ
+113 
-121 EPEAAPAGDAAVLP
+121 VLP

-167 KDAADSAEET
+167 KDSADSAEET
-177 AEDAD
+177 VEDAD

-212 APAIQPGG
+212 APAVQPGG

-287 TGTITVDLSGKKADG
+287 TGAITVDLSGKKADG

-356 DSGDLTIDHCRITD
+356 DSGNLTIDHCRITD

-380 VSMGGKHGGTV
+380 VSMGSKHGGTV

-491 TIQKNSGKNGGGIKL
+491 TIQKNSGKNGGGI
-506 DNTSATLEN
+506 
-515 NTILENTAQNAGGG
+515 
-529 LRADT
+529 
-534 RSAAVTCTLRNNTIA
+534 
-549 NNTAVTGGGISSGSS
+549 
-564 SLIYKNEYT
+564 
-573 GYTCTIVMESG
+573 
-584 SVTGN
+584 
-589 TARTTLGTYGGGG
+589 
-602 VHLTGNGSR
+602 
-611 FVMKGGTIAGNNANC
+611 
-626 GGGIYSENYE
+626 
-636 GISILGGA
+636 
-644 IQGNRAA
+644 
-651 KHGGG
+651 
-656 IYIRNSMPN
+656 
-665 RTIAG
+665 
-670 SVTNTVEQEVLDI
+670 
-683 GSTVVISGNTAGQ
+683 
-696 LGGGIYAD
+696 YAD

-732 STEDKNRNVL
+732 SAEDKNRNVL

-863 PESPEVPEA
+863 PESPEVPVA

>member
-1 MVYDNCSSP
+1 MVCNNCSSP

-113 STEEPPAQ
+113 STEGPPAQ

-356 DSGDLTIDHCRITD
+356 DSGGLTIDHCRITD

-422 SVSITG
+422 SVPITG

-491 TIQKNSGKNGGGIKL
+491 TIQKNSGKNGGGI
-506 DNTSATLEN
+506 
-515 NTILENTAQNAGGG
+515 
-529 LRADT
+529 
-534 RSAAVTCTLRNNTIA
+534 
-549 NNTAVTGGGISSGSS
+549 
-564 SLIYKNEYT
+564 
-573 GYTCTIVMESG
+573 
-584 SVTGN
+584 
-589 TARTTLGTYGGGG
+589 
-602 VHLTGNGSR
+602 
-611 FVMKGGTIAGNNANC
+611 
-626 GGGIYSENYE
+626 
-636 GISILGGA
+636 
-644 IQGNRAA
+644 
-651 KHGGG
+651 
-656 IYIRNSMPN
+656 
-665 RTIAG
+665 
-670 SVTNTVEQEVLDI
+670 
-683 GSTVVISGNTAGQ
+683 
-696 LGGGIYAD
+696 YAD

-732 STEDKNRNVL
+732 SAEDKNRNVL
-742 VLRRVSK
+742 ILRRVSK

-789 IPKFIMNLDTLLD
+789 IPKFIMNLDALLD

-863 PESPEVPEA
+863 PESPEVPVA

>member
-1 MVYDNCSSP
+1 MVCNNCSSP

-350 GGGVCA
+350 GGGV
-356 DSGDLTIDHCRITD
+356 
-370 NTAANGSGGG
+370 
-380 VSMGGKHGGTV
+380 
-391 ENASLTI
+391 
-398 KDSVISGNTST
+398 
-409 AQGGGVYAAVTDG
+409 
-422 SVSITG
+422 
-428 STLSGN
+428 
-434 SATAQGGG
+434 
-442 ISVSASGSTDVTLSG
+442 
-457 NTILENTA
+457 
-465 GQDGGG
+465 
-471 IYLSRPEQSETAPDT
+471 
-486 TICGN
+486 
-491 TIQKNSGKNGGGIKL
+491 
-506 DNTSATLEN
+506 
-515 NTILENTAQNAGGG
+515 
-529 LRADT
+529 
-534 RSAAVTCTLRNNTIA
+534 
-549 NNTAVTGGGISSGSS
+549 
-564 SLIYKNEYT
+564 
-573 GYTCTIVMESG
+573 
-584 SVTGN
+584 
-589 TARTTLGTYGGGG
+589 
-602 VHLTGNGSR
+602 HLTGNGSR

-656 IYIRNSMPN
+656 IYIRNSIPN

-732 STEDKNRNVL
+732 SAEDKNRNVL
-742 VLRRVSK
+742 ILRRVSK

-863 PESPEVPEA
+863 PESPEVPVA

-921 ASLTGRRCRH
+921 ASLTGKYARH

>member
-1 MVYDNCSSP
+1 MVCNNCSSP

-315 GGTESGVKIT
+315 G
-325 GAEGSEILLK
+325 
-335 DLTITG
+335 

-356 DSGDLTIDHCRITD
+356 DSDDLTIDHCRITD

-409 AQGGGVYAAVTDG
+409 AQGGG
-422 SVSITG
+422 
-428 STLSGN
+428 
-434 SATAQGGG
+434 
-442 ISVSASGSTDVTLSG
+442 
-457 NTILENTA
+457 
-465 GQDGGG
+465 G

-491 TIQKNSGKNGGGIKL
+491 TIQKNSGKN
-506 DNTSATLEN
+506 
-515 NTILENTAQNAGGG
+515 
-529 LRADT
+529 
-534 RSAAVTCTLRNNTIA
+534 
-549 NNTAVTGGGISSGSS
+549 
-564 SLIYKNEYT
+564 
-573 GYTCTIVMESG
+573 
-584 SVTGN
+584 
-589 TARTTLGTYGGGG
+589 
-602 VHLTGNGSR
+602 
-611 FVMKGGTIAGNNANC
+611 
-626 GGGIYSENYE
+626 
-636 GISILGGA
+636 
-644 IQGNRAA
+644 
-651 KHGGG
+651 GGG

-732 STEDKNRNVL
+732 SAEDKNRNVL
-742 VLRRVSK
+742 ILRRVSK

>member
-1 MVYDNCSSP
+1 
-10 DDRRARCE
+10 
-18 KYRLSRFYRVHLI
+18 
-31 SKEMDRMTNKKFKL
+31 
-45 AAMSLALTAC
+45 MSLALTAC

-60 LSAGAEAP
+60 LSAG
-68 EAAADVQPSAAA
+68 
-80 DTATED
+80 
-86 KPSPET
+86 
-92 VAAEEP
+92 
-98 AAEAAADPVEETPAQ
+98 
-113 STEEPPAQ
+113 
-121 EPEAAPAGDAAVLP
+121 
-135 ALPGARPVVVDMP
+135 
-148 AAEAPADA
+148 AEAPADA

-350 GGGVCA
+350 GGGACA

-398 KDSVISGNTST
+398 KDSVIFGNTST

-465 GQDGGG
+465 GQD
-471 IYLSRPEQSETAPDT
+471 
-486 TICGN
+486 
-491 TIQKNSGKNGGGIKL
+491 
-506 DNTSATLEN
+506 
-515 NTILENTAQNAGGG
+515 
-529 LRADT
+529 
-534 RSAAVTCTLRNNTIA
+534 
-549 NNTAVTGGGISSGSS
+549 
-564 SLIYKNEYT
+564 
-573 GYTCTIVMESG
+573 
-584 SVTGN
+584 
-589 TARTTLGTYGGGG
+589 
-602 VHLTGNGSR
+602 
-611 FVMKGGTIAGNNANC
+611 

-732 STEDKNRNVL
+732 SAEDKNRNVL
-742 VLRRVSK
+742 ILRRVSK

-815 YVITVGGK
+815 YVITVSGK

-842 EPTPGPNPT
+842 EPTP
-851 PDPEPTPITPET
+851 ITPET
-863 PESPEVPEA
+863 PESPEVPVA

-921 ASLTGRRCRH
+921 ASLTGKYARH

>member
-1 MVYDNCSSP
+1 
-10 DDRRARCE
+10 
-18 KYRLSRFYRVHLI
+18 
-31 SKEMDRMTNKKFKL
+31 MTNKKFKL

-121 EPEAAPAGDAAVLP
+121 EPEAAPAGDAAILP

-167 KDAADSAEET
+167 KDAADFAEET

-315 GGTESGVKIT
+315 G
-325 GAEGSEILLK
+325 
-335 DLTITG
+335 

-398 KDSVISGNTST
+398 KDSVISGNAST

-442 ISVSASGSTDVTLSG
+442 ISVSTSGSTDVTLSG

-491 TIQKNSGKNGGGIKL
+491 TIQKNSGKN
-506 DNTSATLEN
+506 
-515 NTILENTAQNAGGG
+515 
-529 LRADT
+529 
-534 RSAAVTCTLRNNTIA
+534 
-549 NNTAVTGGGISSGSS
+549 
-564 SLIYKNEYT
+564 
-573 GYTCTIVMESG
+573 
-584 SVTGN
+584 
-589 TARTTLGTYGGGG
+589 
-602 VHLTGNGSR
+602 
-611 FVMKGGTIAGNNANC
+611 
-626 GGGIYSENYE
+626 
-636 GISILGGA
+636 
-644 IQGNRAA
+644 
-651 KHGGG
+651 
-656 IYIRNSMPN
+656 
-665 RTIAG
+665 
-670 SVTNTVEQEVLDI
+670 
-683 GSTVVISGNTAGQ
+683 
-696 LGGGIYAD
+696 GGGIYAD

-872 PGETPVTPIS
+872 PDETPVTPIS

-921 ASLTGRRCRH
+921 ASLTGKYARH

>member
-1 MVYDNCSSP
+1 MVCNNCSSP

-258 GQEIILQEDY
+258 GQEIVLQEDY
-268 TGSLTIF
+268 TGSLTTF

-302 SRGTVE
+302 SRGAVE
-308 IVNGTIT
+308 IVNG
-315 GGTESGVKIT
+315 
-325 GAEGSEILLK
+325 
-335 DLTITG
+335 TITG
-341 NRNDTSGYG
+341 NRNDTSGY
-350 GGGVCA
+350 
-356 DSGDLTIDHCRITD
+356 
-370 NTAANGSGGG
+370 GGG

-491 TIQKNSGKNGGGIKL
+491 TIQKNSGKNGGGI
-506 DNTSATLEN
+506 
-515 NTILENTAQNAGGG
+515 
-529 LRADT
+529 
-534 RSAAVTCTLRNNTIA
+534 
-549 NNTAVTGGGISSGSS
+549 
-564 SLIYKNEYT
+564 
-573 GYTCTIVMESG
+573 
-584 SVTGN
+584 
-589 TARTTLGTYGGGG
+589 
-602 VHLTGNGSR
+602 
-611 FVMKGGTIAGNNANC
+611 
-626 GGGIYSENYE
+626 
-636 GISILGGA
+636 
-644 IQGNRAA
+644 
-651 KHGGG
+651 
-656 IYIRNSMPN
+656 YIRNSMPN

-732 STEDKNRNVL
+732 SAEDKNRNVL
-742 VLRRVSK
+742 ILRRVSK

-789 IPKFIMNLDTLLD
+789 IPKFIMNLDALLD

-863 PESPEVPEA
+863 PESPEVPVA

>member
-1 MVYDNCSSP
+1 
-10 DDRRARCE
+10 
-18 KYRLSRFYRVHLI
+18 
-31 SKEMDRMTNKKFKL
+31 
-45 AAMSLALTAC
+45 MSLALTAC

-121 EPEAAPAGDAAVLP
+121 ETEAAPAGDAAVLP

-258 GQEIILQEDY
+258 GQEIVLQEDY

-422 SVSITG
+422 SVSI
-428 STLSGN
+428 
-434 SATAQGGG
+434 
-442 ISVSASGSTDVTLSG
+442 
-457 NTILENTA
+457 
-465 GQDGGG
+465 
-471 IYLSRPEQSETAPDT
+471 
-486 TICGN
+486 
-491 TIQKNSGKNGGGIKL
+491 
-506 DNTSATLEN
+506 
-515 NTILENTAQNAGGG
+515 
-529 LRADT
+529 
-534 RSAAVTCTLRNNTIA
+534 
-549 NNTAVTGGGISSGSS
+549 
-564 SLIYKNEYT
+564 
-573 GYTCTIVMESG
+573 
-584 SVTGN
+584 
-589 TARTTLGTYGGGG
+589 
-602 VHLTGNGSR
+602 
-611 FVMKGGTIAGNNANC
+611 
-626 GGGIYSENYE
+626 
-636 GISILGGA
+636 
-644 IQGNRAA
+644 
-651 KHGGG
+651 
-656 IYIRNSMPN
+656 
-665 RTIAG
+665 
-670 SVTNTVEQEVLDI
+670 I

-732 STEDKNRNVL
+732 SAEDKNRNVL
-742 VLRRVSK
+742 ILRRVSK

-831 AVIPPEPTPDP
+831 AVIPPEPPPDP

-921 ASLTGRRCRH
+921 ASLTGKYARH

>member
-1 MVYDNCSSP
+1 
-10 DDRRARCE
+10 
-18 KYRLSRFYRVHLI
+18 
-31 SKEMDRMTNKKFKL
+31 MTNKKFKL

-258 GQEIILQEDY
+258 GQEIVLQEDY
-268 TGSLTIF
+268 TGSLTTF

-315 GGTESGVKIT
+315 G
-325 GAEGSEILLK
+325 
-335 DLTITG
+335 

-356 DSGDLTIDHCRITD
+356 DSGVLTIDHCRITD

-491 TIQKNSGKNGGGIKL
+491 TIQKNRGKN
-506 DNTSATLEN
+506 
-515 NTILENTAQNAGGG
+515 
-529 LRADT
+529 
-534 RSAAVTCTLRNNTIA
+534 
-549 NNTAVTGGGISSGSS
+549 
-564 SLIYKNEYT
+564 
-573 GYTCTIVMESG
+573 
-584 SVTGN
+584 
-589 TARTTLGTYGGGG
+589 
-602 VHLTGNGSR
+602 
-611 FVMKGGTIAGNNANC
+611 
-626 GGGIYSENYE
+626 
-636 GISILGGA
+636 
-644 IQGNRAA
+644 
-651 KHGGG
+651 GGG

-704 NGVTVR
+704 NGVMVR

-732 STEDKNRNVL
+732 SAEDKNRNVL
-742 VLRRVSK
+742 ILRRVSK

-789 IPKFIMNLDTLLD
+789 IPKFIMNLDALLD

-863 PESPEVPEA
+863 PESPEVPVA

>member
-1 MVYDNCSSP
+1 
-10 DDRRARCE
+10 
-18 KYRLSRFYRVHLI
+18 
-31 SKEMDRMTNKKFKL
+31 
-45 AAMSLALTAC
+45 MSLALTAC

-238 SNEDG
+238 SNKDG

-258 GQEIILQEDY
+258 GQEIVLQEDY

-302 SRGTVE
+302 SRGAVE

-341 NRNDTSGYG
+341 NRNDTSG
-350 GGGVCA
+350 
-356 DSGDLTIDHCRITD
+356 
-370 NTAANGSGGG
+370 
-380 VSMGGKHGGTV
+380 
-391 ENASLTI
+391 
-398 KDSVISGNTST
+398 
-409 AQGGGVYAAVTDG
+409 
-422 SVSITG
+422 
-428 STLSGN
+428 
-434 SATAQGGG
+434 
-442 ISVSASGSTDVTLSG
+442 
-457 NTILENTA
+457 
-465 GQDGGG
+465 
-471 IYLSRPEQSETAPDT
+471 
-486 TICGN
+486 
-491 TIQKNSGKNGGGIKL
+491 
-506 DNTSATLEN
+506 
-515 NTILENTAQNAGGG
+515 
-529 LRADT
+529 
-534 RSAAVTCTLRNNTIA
+534 
-549 NNTAVTGGGISSGSS
+549 
-564 SLIYKNEYT
+564 
-573 GYTCTIVMESG
+573 
-584 SVTGN
+584 
-589 TARTTLGTYGGGG
+589 YGGGG

-732 STEDKNRNVL
+732 SAEDKNRNVL
-742 VLRRVSK
+742 ILRRVSK

-842 EPTPGPNPT
+842 EPTPGPNST

-863 PESPEVPEA
+863 PESPEVPVA

-921 ASLTGRRCRH
+921 ASLTGKYARH

>member
-1 MVYDNCSSP
+1 MVYNNCSSP

-350 GGGVCA
+350 GGGV
-356 DSGDLTIDHCRITD
+356 
-370 NTAANGSGGG
+370 
-380 VSMGGKHGGTV
+380 
-391 ENASLTI
+391 
-398 KDSVISGNTST
+398 
-409 AQGGGVYAAVTDG
+409 
-422 SVSITG
+422 
-428 STLSGN
+428 
-434 SATAQGGG
+434 
-442 ISVSASGSTDVTLSG
+442 
-457 NTILENTA
+457 
-465 GQDGGG
+465 
-471 IYLSRPEQSETAPDT
+471 
-486 TICGN
+486 
-491 TIQKNSGKNGGGIKL
+491 
-506 DNTSATLEN
+506 
-515 NTILENTAQNAGGG
+515 
-529 LRADT
+529 
-534 RSAAVTCTLRNNTIA
+534 
-549 NNTAVTGGGISSGSS
+549 
-564 SLIYKNEYT
+564 
-573 GYTCTIVMESG
+573 
-584 SVTGN
+584 
-589 TARTTLGTYGGGG
+589 
-602 VHLTGNGSR
+602 HLTGNGSR

-732 STEDKNRNVL
+732 SAEDKNRNVL
-742 VLRRVSK
+742 ILRRVSK

-863 PESPEVPEA
+863 PESPEVPVA

-921 ASLTGRRCRH
+921 ASLTGKYARH

>member
-1 MVYDNCSSP
+1 MVCNNCSSP

-68 EAAADVQPSAAA
+68 EAAADVHPSAAA

-177 AEDAD
+177 VEDAD

-422 SVSITG
+422 SVPITG

-491 TIQKNSGKNGGGIKL
+491 TIQKNSGKN
-506 DNTSATLEN
+506 
-515 NTILENTAQNAGGG
+515 
-529 LRADT
+529 
-534 RSAAVTCTLRNNTIA
+534 
-549 NNTAVTGGGISSGSS
+549 
-564 SLIYKNEYT
+564 
-573 GYTCTIVMESG
+573 
-584 SVTGN
+584 
-589 TARTTLGTYGGGG
+589 
-602 VHLTGNGSR
+602 
-611 FVMKGGTIAGNNANC
+611 
-626 GGGIYSENYE
+626 
-636 GISILGGA
+636 
-644 IQGNRAA
+644 
-651 KHGGG
+651 
-656 IYIRNSMPN
+656 
-665 RTIAG
+665 
-670 SVTNTVEQEVLDI
+670 
-683 GSTVVISGNTAGQ
+683 
-696 LGGGIYAD
+696 GGGIYAD

-863 PESPEVPEA
+863 PESPEVPVA

-921 ASLTGRRCRH
+921 ASLTGKYARH

>member
-1 MVYDNCSSP
+1 MVCNNCSSP

-315 GGTESGVKIT
+315 G
-325 GAEGSEILLK
+325 
-335 DLTITG
+335 

-350 GGGVCA
+350 
-356 DSGDLTIDHCRITD
+356 
-370 NTAANGSGGG
+370 
-380 VSMGGKHGGTV
+380 
-391 ENASLTI
+391 
-398 KDSVISGNTST
+398 
-409 AQGGGVYAAVTDG
+409 
-422 SVSITG
+422 
-428 STLSGN
+428 
-434 SATAQGGG
+434 
-442 ISVSASGSTDVTLSG
+442 
-457 NTILENTA
+457 
-465 GQDGGG
+465 
-471 IYLSRPEQSETAPDT
+471 
-486 TICGN
+486 
-491 TIQKNSGKNGGGIKL
+491 
-506 DNTSATLEN
+506 
-515 NTILENTAQNAGGG
+515 
-529 LRADT
+529 
-534 RSAAVTCTLRNNTIA
+534 
-549 NNTAVTGGGISSGSS
+549 
-564 SLIYKNEYT
+564 
-573 GYTCTIVMESG
+573 
-584 SVTGN
+584 
-589 TARTTLGTYGGGG
+589 
-602 VHLTGNGSR
+602 
-611 FVMKGGTIAGNNANC
+611 

-742 VLRRVSK
+742 ILRRVSK